1 MKCPAFGTTAR
12 RALGKDLRHSREP
25 SKGIPVVISVD
36 DEHGPGITGRHGTPV
51 PIAERGHDRIY
62 VLGHIAGAVRSPIR
76 RVSERSGRTPRYRRS
91 SRAVRWRATPWMLP
105 RDPRAADFM
114 KSPIRRHVQAGLE
127 RRGSLLRIRYAPRRD
142 RSAEHHAQNHI
153 RMPAG
158 VIRNH
163 PAVIRPSKQDHL
175 IQLATAAH
183 QVRIFHLG
191 CQSHLGCPT

>member
-1 MKCPAFGTTAR
+1 MCTFLFVFFFFFQAEDGIRDYKVTGVQTCALPISSWPSPRNRFERPEERFRLFQPDEVSGVRNHRQPRVGKGSPPLAR
-12 RALGKDLRHSREP
+12 AIQ
-25 SKGIPVVISVD
+25 GIPVVISVD

-76 RVSERSGRTPRYRRS
+76 RVSERSGRTPRYPRS

-142 RSAEHHAQNHI
+142 
-153 RMPAG
+153 
-158 VIRNH
+158 
-163 PAVIRPSKQDHL
+163 
-175 IQLATAAH
+175 
-183 QVRIFHLG
+183 
-191 CQSHLGCPT
+191 